1 MGSKVA
7 SGATVVR
14 GGCAIILIAAWGLL
28 SSGEGVRDHAPEC
41 KVDLSQ
47 IREPIPL
54 PTVASRW
61 GNQSPYEVNGQRY
74 EVLESAEGYG
84 AIGIASWY
92 GMKFHGR
99 PTSSG
104 EIFDVFQMTA
114 AHRTLPIPCY
124 ARITHLENGRSV
136 VVRINDRGPFVQGR
150 ILDLS
155 WAAAAKLGMVESG
168 LAEVAIEVITGT

>member
-1 MGSKVA
+1 M
-7 SGATVVR
+7 
-14 GGCAIILIAAWGLL
+14 LIAAWGLL
-28 SSGEGVRDHAPEC
+28 SSNEDVRDHAPEC
-41 KVDLSQ
+41 EVDLSQ

-74 EVLESAEGYG
+74 EVLECAEGYC
-84 AIGIASWY
+84 ATGIASWY

-99 PTSSG
+99 PTSNG
-104 EIFDVFQMTA
+104 EVFDVFQMTA

-124 ARITHLENGRSV
+124 ARITHLGNGRSV
-136 VVRINDRGPFVQGR
+136 VVRINDRGPFVEGR

-168 LAEVAIEVITGT
+168 LAEVAIEVVTGT